1 MTKEKIKV
9 ITYGTF
15 DLFHIGHLKLLE
27 RARKL
32 GDELYVGV
40 STDEFNALKG
50 KNTKIPFQQRISI
63 VSALKYVTV
72 AFAESSWEQK
82 EGDINSLGISIFVM
96 GDDWLGKFDHLKPLC
111 DVVYLERTPGISS
124 TSLKQ
129 GLTAP
134 EQPALLCNK

>member
-1 MTKEKIKV
+1 MSQEKIRV

-27 RARKL
+27 RAREL

-63 VSALKYVTV
+63 VSALKHVTE

-96 GDDWLGKFDHLKPLC
+96 GDDWLGKFDHLKPFC

-129 GLTAP
+129 GLTVLEKP
-134 EQPALLCNK
+134 VLLFNK